1 MTSEYI
7 VILIMWN
14 YMHGLGVFQPIIKG
28 DLKQLLIMAYMKLL
42 QISYSYRLKALLFE
56 VVVRGRE

>member
-1 MTSEYI
+1 
-7 VILIMWN
+7 
-14 YMHGLGVFQPIIKG
+14 MHGLGVFQPIIKG
-28 DLKQLLIMAYMKLL
+28 DLKQLLIMAYMKLC